1 MRGPTLLTNQLRL
14 RAVTELAKSIR
25 LALDKASAV
34 NESVNDGKLPAI
46 NDCISDCKLLGKLLG
61 KWKMLLL

>member
-14 RAVTELAKSIR
+14 REVTELAKSIR
-25 LALDKASAV
+25 LALGKASAV

-46 NDCISDCKLLGKLLG
+46 NDCVSDCKLIC
-61 KWKMLLL
+61 